1 MTHSTKTLVW
11 AMAVIVAIAAL
22 KLGETFAGPVV
33 VALVCGVILS
43 PMANGLQ
50 NIGLRPAASSLLTVL
65 IGVACAA
72 MVAFFIEPYIAR
84 AIEMAPRIWFEFRST
99 IESIRRMLLGIDEI
113 VEQVATTVDP
123 GGKGET
129 TNKTPIDVPSS
140 ADALIVAPRLLG
152 QVMTFIGVLYFFL
165 MTRHEVF
172 SWLGRIAG
180 GLDARDFEFAE
191 KQVARYFLTIAAIN
205 AVFGVIV
212 GVAMQ
217 LLGMPAPIMWGV
229 VAFLANFI
237 IYLGPMAVTGAL
249 FIVGVVTFDGAMS
262 FVPAAVFLSAN
273 ALEGQFITPH
283 LVGRQMSVNPLS
295 VFVSIVF
302 WMWLWGPLG
311 GFIAIPILVWSL
323 ALTERFQVQPP
334 DDRVGAAPAR
344 VA

>member
-1 MTHSTKTLVW
+1 MTYSTRMLVW
-11 AMAVIVAIAAL
+11 AMAGIVAIAAL
-22 KLGETFAGPVV
+22 KLGETFAGPVI

-43 PMANGLQ
+43 PIANGLQ

-65 IGVACAA
+65 IGVASTAL
-72 MVAFFIEPYIAR
+72 VAFFIEPYVAK

-99 IESIRRMLLGIDEI
+99 IESVRRMLLGFDEI

-123 GGKGET
+123 AGQGED

-140 ADALIVAPRLLG
+140 ADALFFAPRLLG

-180 GLDARDFEFAE
+180 GVDAQDFEFAE
-191 KQVARYFLTIAAIN
+191 KQVARYFLTISAIN

-229 VAFLANFI
+229 AAFLANFI

-249 FIVGVVTFDGAMS
+249 FIAGVVTFDGAMS

-273 ALEGQFITPH
+273 AMEGQFITPH
-283 LVGRQMSVNPLS
+283 LVGRQMSVNPLL

-323 ALTERFQVQPP
+323 ALAERFQVRSKGDGVEASPTL
-334 DDRVGAAPAR
+334 